1 MKKMVIICGM
11 VLLFP
16 RLAVSDGYWVS
27 NSIWNVA
34 QVTLDAGENFW
45 GRAEYKAAGC
55 SKCGCPCDEGVCT
68 CGDSCQCANC
78 ASKIATVELP
88 STDEQGNRYYKDNG
102 KWKCLNK
109 GDGQTYTWDG
119 SKWSLPLSQAPVMSN
134 CANGQCSS

>member
-16 RLAVSDGYWVS
+16 RLAVSDGYWVN

-34 QVTLDAGENFW
+34 QVTLDTGENFW

-68 CGDSCQCANC
+68 CGDICQCVNC
-78 ASKIATVELP
+78 ASKAELYFP
-88 STDEQGNRYYKDNG
+88 STDEWGNRCYKEGNV
-102 KWKCLNK
+102 WKMVWVT
-109 GDGQTYTWDG
+109 DGQTYTWDG
-119 SKWSLPLSQAPVMSN
+119 SKWASPVSNTQRMMSN